1 MKKKNQKISFAT
13 IFTYL
18 LPFIL
23 LIVIIISILL
33 ILLSITKKKTAKEIV
48 KEMGIGWNLGNTFE
62 CYNSLINFKNQDKQ
76 ITQCGNPIP
85 TEKMIASIKKYGFKT
100 IRLPVTW
107 MNFMDSSDKVDSEW
121 ISMIKEV
128 VKWITKS
135 KMYCILNVHHDGE
148 SGNWLSEGLKAKNK
162 YINLWSQIAKEF
174 KDFNEYLIF
183 ESMNDGVYLKDNGQ
197 YDYLTLLEIN
207 QAFVDTIRNSGGKN
221 SDRLLLIAGVWR
233 NPESTCSPDYGIPI
247 DPMNKFAICFNYYK
261 PEEFCLEPDDEPW
274 TYKDYQGQ
282 IQIISPLTKWGTRE
296 DYEYLINIFENIKN
310 TFLEK
315 GIPVIINEI
324 GVLTEQ
330 KKEIKSIREYLFT
343 EFSMTLA
350 YDGVVSCLW
359 DTSKKTIGNMNFYDR
374 ENDKWYDNKIKDFFI
389 NLTNGKYLNPTNYLF
404 YSNKETSYSPNS
416 GGGMFINIG
425 KKKVIKIILNVIIT
439 TEHLWDVGFG
449 IISFDKNGGW
459 KSTSVSG
466 SEGKRINDG
475 SYTIS
480 MNTEDED
487 FNSSIQIEKWWGH
500 EYIIFNYLT
509 LEYDKEYI
517 IFDYTGYKQAIS
529 SYIL

>member
-1 MKKKNQKISFAT
+1 MKKKNRKISFAT

-23 LIVIIISILL
+23 LIVITISILL

-48 KEMGIGWNLGNTFE
+48 KEMGIGWNLGNTFD
-62 CYNSLINFKNQDKQ
+62 CYNSLINLKNPDKQ

-107 MNFMDSSDKVDSEW
+107 MNFMDSSDKVVCEW

-233 NPESTCSPDYGIPI
+233 NPSLTCSPDYGIPI

-261 PEEFCLEPDDEPW
+261 PEEFCLNPDDEPW
-274 TYKDYQGQ
+274 TYTDIQGQ

-310 TFLEK
+310 TFLKK

-330 KKEIKSIREYLFT
+330 KKKLNQLE
-343 EFSMTLA
+343 
-350 YDGVVSCLW
+350 
-359 DTSKKTIGNMNFYDR
+359 NFYSQ
-374 ENDKWYDNKIKDFFI
+374 NF
-389 NLTNGKYLNPTNYLF
+389 
-404 YSNKETSYSPNS
+404 
-416 GGGMFINIG
+416 
-425 KKKVIKIILNVIIT
+425 
-439 TEHLWDVGFG
+439 
-449 IISFDKNGGW
+449 
-459 KSTSVSG
+459 
-466 SEGKRINDG
+466 
-475 SYTIS
+475 
-480 MNTEDED
+480 
-487 FNSSIQIEKWWGH
+487 Q
-500 EYIIFNYLT
+500 
-509 LEYDKEYI
+509 
-517 IFDYTGYKQAIS
+517 
-529 SYIL
+529 